1 MHKPGSFLVLMLVTV
16 VVVLAAVFVQWEPT
30 RTVME
35 EKHLFPELA
44 GQLNKAAHVRIGKGE
59 SAIGLRRQGEDS
71 WDMPDRSGYPADL
84 AKIHEL
90 LLGVAGLERL
100 EQKTS
105 NPTRYEQLGFGDED
119 VMRIVIEDEDG
130 QSLASFLLGKR
141 GAAKGRRARDE
152 MYVRIQGDPTVW
164 LVEGNLPHGSGITDW
179 LQRDILILEQTR
191 IRDVRIAHPDGE
203 EVIIK
208 RDDRKATDYRLVG
221 LPSGAEPKSA
231 YTINSIASNMAKLR
245 LQDVRG
251 IRELDLSNGEL
262 GAKILLT
269 TFDGMRVTI
278 ETWQVGEDVLAR
290 LDAGFDAA
298 LVQPEPE
305 GDQSQGRESSPGKED
320 AAEATDAGKDREVAN
335 AGDGSP
341 KSEQP
346 DAESV
351 EKEAAALSERW
362 RDWAYILPEYRL
374 DNLTKRMSDL
384 IEEPAG
390 ESDAAADDR
399 KAGKP
404 DR

>member
-16 VVVLAAVFVQWEPT
+16 VVVLAAVFVQREPT

-35 EKHLFPELA
+35 EKHLFPGLA
-44 GQLNKAAHVRIGKGE
+44 EQLNKAAHVRIGKGE
-59 SAIGLRRQGEDS
+59 SAIGLRRQKEDS
-71 WDMPDRSGYPADL
+71 WGVPDRNGHPADV
-84 AKIHEL
+84 AKVHEL

-100 EQKTS
+100 EQKTG
-105 NPTRYEQLGFGDED
+105 NPKRYGQLGFGNED
-119 VMRIVIEDEDG
+119 VMRIVIESEDG
-130 QSLASFLLGKR
+130 QSLADFLLGKR

-152 MYVRIQGDPTVW
+152 MYVRVQGDPTVW

-191 IRDVRIAHPDGE
+191 IRDVRIIHPDGE

-208 RDDRKATDYRLVG
+208 RGDRKTTDYRLVN

-231 YTINSIASNMAKLR
+231 YAINSIASNMAKLR
-245 LQDVRG
+245 LQDVRS
-251 IRELDLSNGEL
+251 IRELDLSNGEP

-269 TFDGMRVTI
+269 TFDGLRVTI
-278 ETWQVGEDVLAR
+278 ETRQVGEDVFAR

-305 GDQSQGRESSPGKED
+305 GDQSQGKESPPGKED
-320 AAEATDAGKDREVAN
+320 VAEMTDAEKDQGIAS
-335 AGDGSP
+335 AGNGAP

-346 DAESV
+346 DARSV
-351 EKEAAALSERW
+351 EEEAAALSKQW

-374 DNLTKRMSDL
+374 GNLTKRISDL
-384 IEEPAG
+384 IKEPAG
-390 ESDAAADDR
+390 ESDAAVDDR
-399 KAGKP
+399 KVGKP